1 MNNRIFYMFMVFC
14 AAFIVTYICL
24 KDSAI
29 AQWDVRGFMNTQRD
43 LIFGKVRN
51 DTSQA
56 CNREYQN
63 GVCNMTC
70 FEIFWLKYEQQ
81 RERKFSE
88 KPHKSVNNESDS
100 NVAFQNR
107 SCDTTI
113 PFTKRK
119 KENISC
125 ESHPV
130 CNVASINSAC
140 NTYISS
146 KGPQGRAGNIM
157 FEIAAL
163 IGVAKRRG
171 FTPQSRYNHYIF
183 KWFEMPRI
191 YVNVPAVNEK
201 NVGEVKYGTYQKEV
215 ESLDCGQNWT
225 LGGYRCSW
233 KYFNN
238 AKDEVRKVFTL
249 KAEFTDKANAF
260 LQNLSSTG
268 AVNVC
273 VHVRRGDM
281 AKDANIKLG
290 YVPSDA
296 TYLNRSMEY
305 FRNMF
310 RKKTVHFV
318 VISNG
323 MEWCQNNTSGP
334 DVFYSPFKEAVLD
347 FALMVCCDHVII
359 TIGTFG
365 WWGAWLSGGITVYD
379 SSWPTQYTFVGKGL
393 NRSDY
398 YPKHWIG
405 L

>member
-1 MNNRIFYMFMVFC
+1 
-14 AAFIVTYICL
+14 
-24 KDSAI
+24 
-29 AQWDVRGFMNTQRD
+29 
-43 LIFGKVRN
+43 
-51 DTSQA
+51 
-56 CNREYQN
+56 
-63 GVCNMTC
+63 MTC

-238 AKDEVRKVFTL
+238 AKDEVRKREKWSMEHRSNACAGGPRGGGPVVPPIPGTCGNPEHFESMAVRPALNSSAVFKRCLCLGQHNDHVLVYEHVKPVDVTI
-249 KAEFTDKANAF
+249 A
-260 LQNLSSTG
+260 SSTN
-268 AVNVC
+268 A
-273 VHVRRGDM
+273 
-281 AKDANIKLG
+281 
-290 YVPSDA
+290 
-296 TYLNRSMEY
+296 
-305 FRNMF
+305 
-310 RKKTVHFV
+310 
-318 VISNG
+318 
-323 MEWCQNNTSGP
+323 
-334 DVFYSPFKEAVLD
+334 
-347 FALMVCCDHVII
+347 
-359 TIGTFG
+359 
-365 WWGAWLSGGITVYD
+365 
-379 SSWPTQYTFVGKGL
+379 
-393 NRSDY
+393 
-398 YPKHWIG
+398 
-405 L
+405 